1 MSIPLEQKLDEIR
14 KYLSSPG
21 KKVILI
27 GEEHNASSY
36 HELIDIIGKIMKI
49 MDLPKMVGKD
59 CKIYFE
65 MQREDALKALQFKN
79 PEPVPAIEGNIV
91 RFLSL
96 TGVEPNYPTFNRAQ
110 CKKNN
115 DPSRRLGDRQYA
127 GDIRAL
133 LENTDIVIGLFGLGH
148 LYMLSE
154 LLAEYHPCTVNM
166 TPPNGIKAVKET
178 WYSMF
183 REIRMPDF
191 DRLYPMVIDESAA
204 NRGKATVDVWFQAHT
219 QPIMAQKPVIPQ
231 KPPKMNE
238 ATARGMKVSQLK
250 KEMALRQ
257 INDSGMLEKEDFVRA
272 LVNWQGGKVRRSIR
286 RKHTRRKA
294 RKTKQK

>member
-14 KYLSSPG
+14 EYLSSPG

-27 GEEHNASSY
+27 GEDHDAGSY
-36 HELIDIIGKIMKI
+36 DELIDIIGKIMKI
-49 MDLPKMVGKD
+49 IDLPKMVGKD

-79 PEPVPAIEGNIV
+79 PKPVPAIEGNII

-110 CKKNN
+110 CKRNN
-115 DPSRRLGDRQYA
+115 DPSRRFGDRQYTE
-127 GDIRAL
+127 DIKAL
-133 LENTDIVIGLFGLGH
+133 LQNTDVVIGLFGLGH

-154 LLAEYHPCTVNM
+154 LLPEYRPCTVNV
-166 TPPNGIKAVKET
+166 TPPIGIKSVEET
-178 WYSMF
+178 WYHMYSDM
-183 REIRMPDF
+183 RMPNF
-191 DRLYPMVIDESAA
+191 HKLYPIVVDKSAA
-204 NRGKATVDVWFQAHT
+204 QRGKATIDVWYQAHT

-231 KPPKMNE
+231 KPPKINE

-250 KEMALRQ
+250 KEMELRQ
-257 INDSGMLEKEDFVRA
+257 INDSGMLEKNDFVRA
-272 LVNWQGGKVRRSIR
+272 LVNWKGGKARRSVR
-286 RKHTRRKA
+286 RKHTRRKM
-294 RKTKQK
+294 RRTK